1 MNELLKFK
9 KGCVNVN
16 NNWMNVLNDI
26 SKNINLF
33 GKRKTSKKG
42 IMLASFLG
50 LGMSAAAYRIGKSQN
65 QTNQS
70 DRLQGLMDNFQKSKN
85 ISLPNVAFA
94 EFAKE
99 LTPKVEDAAF
109 SKQNTKNEEFSE
121 SLPTSDSQPKKEDF
135 DDFVI

>member
-1 MNELLKFK
+1 M
-9 KGCVNVN
+9 N
-16 NNWMNVLNDI
+16 NNWIDAVNDI

-50 LGMSAAAYRIGKSQN
+50 LGISAAAYRIGKSQN
-65 QTNQS
+65 QTNQT
-70 DRLQGLMDNFQKSKN
+70 DRLQSLMDNFQKNKN
-85 ISLPNVAFA
+85 ISLPNAAFA

-99 LTPKVEDAAF
+99 LTPDSSLK
-109 SKQNTKNEEFSE
+109 KQNTKNEEFSE
-121 SLPTSDSQPKKEDF
+121 SLPTADSQPKKTDF